1 MPRIIFSILLVLLL
15 LSFGAIESR
24 SDDSNTS
31 SGPIDYSQSTNGQ
44 LYEQAKFYYNQLLTN
59 QSLQKSRESWLK
71 GTRNF
76 RRLFLL
82 NPKDELAPSC
92 LFMLGRMY
100 RQMYENF
107 KLGLDLDEALGNF
120 NELIRLFPGHRLEDD
135 AHLAIGLIY
144 LNQKQDPQK
153 AANAFETIVT
163 RFPEGDMRSLAAD
176 KLKLLSKEYDIA
188 LPKILIGDAQ
198 SEELNTIFP
207 AKHWSSQ
214 DYSRIVVMAAAPITY
229 NETIVDQKDKQRR
242 LFYIDFKNSYI
253 EPQFRTKTSIKTG
266 LLKQI
271 RTSQFSAD
279 TVRFEIDVE
288 SIDSY
293 KIFSLPEPFRV
304 VIDIRGKKDITPIL
318 TKKSQLPTPKLD
330 IPPPPVPLVKS
341 TRQIEKQKPVTVVSL
356 VREKQ
361 KRVFSQESTVPKK
374 SLSSKKPISPQA
386 ISLAQQL
393 GLGVKKIVL
402 DPGHGGKDPGAMA
415 NNMQEKDIV
424 LKIAKELKPV
434 LQKEL
439 GCEVVL
445 TRQSDVFLPLEER
458 TAIANTQEADLFI
471 SLHINAHPSTTVR
484 GTETYFLNFSTN
496 ADAMRVAAM
505 ENATST
511 HQMSDLEDILS
522 DIMKTSK
529 IDESSR
535 LAQNVHNAIL
545 SGIDQKIFGKVKNL
559 GVKQAPFYVLIG
571 ADMPAILLEIAF
583 LSNEDDARNLRDP
596 KFVASLTKEITS
608 GIRSYMQINTA
619 SLDIKK

>member
-1 MPRIIFSILLVLLL
+1 MSRFILTAILVILLFSLGAVQSKSDDAKT
-15 LSFGAIESR
+15 SFGQ
-24 SDDSNTS
+24 
-31 SGPIDYSQSTNGQ
+31 IDYSQSTDSQ

-59 QSLQKSRESWLK
+59 KSLGKSRENWLK

-76 RRLFLL
+76 RRFYLI
-82 NPKDELAPSC
+82 NPKGELAPSC

-107 KLGLDLDEALGNF
+107 KLGIDLDESLGNF

-135 AHLAIGLIY
+135 AYLTIGLIY
-144 LNQKQDPQK
+144 LDQKQNPQK
-153 AANAFETIVT
+153 AAISFETVVT
-163 RFPEGDMRSLAAD
+163 RFPEGDMRSVAAD

-188 LPKILIGDAQ
+188 LPQILIGDAQ
-198 SEELNTIFP
+198 SEELNTIYP

-214 DYSRIVVMAAAPITY
+214 DYSRIVVMAAGPITY
-229 NETIVDQKDKQRR
+229 KETIVQIKEKQRR
-242 LFYIDFKNSYI
+242 LLYIDFKNSYI
-253 EPQFRTKTSIKTG
+253 EPQFRTQTSVKTG

-271 RTSQFSAD
+271 STSQFSAD

-304 VIDIRGKKDITPIL
+304 VIDIRGKRDISPIL
-318 TKKSQLPTPKLD
+318 TKKIELPTPKLD
-330 IPPPPVPLVKS
+330 IPPASVPLVKR
-341 TRQIEKQKPVTVVSL
+341 TGQIENQKPVTVVSIL
-356 VREKQ
+356 REKQ
-361 KRVFSQESTVPKK
+361 KRVFPQEPSVPKK
-374 SLSSKKPISPQA
+374 SISLKKPISPQA

-535 LAQNVHNAIL
+535 LAQNVHSAIL

-583 LSNEDDARNLRDP
+583 LSNEDDARNLQDP
-596 KFVASLTKEITS
+596 KFVASLTKEIAS

-619 SLDIKK
+619 SLNIQN